1 MVNQKLSF
9 GTMKVF
15 SKVQEALVLVLMLVV
30 FLAIF
35 STNID
40 LTLKIGIG
48 VIAVAIVFLAT
59 VAAGLLQQQKEMQR
73 A

>member
-1 MVNQKLSF
+1 
-9 GTMKVF
+9 MKVF
-15 SKVQEALVLVLMLVV
+15 SRVQEALVLALMLVV

-40 LTLKIGIG
+40 FTLKIGIG
-48 VIAVAIVFLAT
+48 VIAAAIVFLAT
-59 VAAGLLQQQKEMQR
+59 LAAGLLQQQKEMRR

>member
-1 MVNQKLSF
+1 
-9 GTMKVF
+9 MKVF
-15 SKVQEALVLVLMLVV
+15 SRVQEALVLALMLVV

-40 LTLKIGIG
+40 FTLKIGIG

-59 VAAGLLQQQKEMQR
+59 LAAGLLQQQKEIRQSQ